1 MIEHRFSSKIQPEH
15 LERKAVVYLRQSSE
29 RQVRENKES
38 QRLQYALADR
48 ARDLGFKQVDIIDI
62 DLGASAGLG
71 AARRE
76 GFDRLLAL
84 VAKGEVGIVLSREV
98 SRLSRTDKDWC
109 RLLEVCQLFG
119 TLIGDCEQIY
129 DLSLMDDQLILGIKG
144 TMSVVELNVLRMR
157 LLAGMEEK
165 ARRGEMIRLLPPGY
179 VCTGDGKVLKD
190 PDKRV
195 RKAIAL
201 IFSKFNEIGSIRQTF
216 LWFQNEGME
225 LPVNKSHG

>member
-1 MIEHRFSSKIQPEH
+1 MTESKLSSKIQAEH

-38 QRLQYALADR
+38 QRLQYALVDR
-48 ARDLGFKQVDIIDI
+48 ARDLGFKQVEAIDT
-62 DLGASAGLG
+62 DLGASAGV
-71 AARRE
+71 AAAKRE
-76 GFDRLLAL
+76 GFDRLIAS

-129 DLSLMDDQLILGIKG
+129 DINLMDDQLILGIKG
-144 TMSVVELNVLRMR
+144 TMSVVELKVLRMR

-179 VCTGDGKVLKD
+179 VCDTEGSVVKD
-190 PDKRV
+190 PDR
-195 RKAIAL
+195 RIREAISM
-201 IFSKFNEIGSIRQTF
+201 IFSKFTEIGTMRQTF
-216 LWFQNEGME
+216 LWFQN
-225 LPVNKSHG
+225 